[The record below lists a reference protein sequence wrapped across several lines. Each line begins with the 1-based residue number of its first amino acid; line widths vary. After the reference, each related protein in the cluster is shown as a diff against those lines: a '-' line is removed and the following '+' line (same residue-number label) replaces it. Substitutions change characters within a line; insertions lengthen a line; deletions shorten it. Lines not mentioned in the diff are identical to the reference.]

1 MAARRHPVSDGRS
14 PISHPFEAG
23 NAGRLASIA
32 VPDQTAAAASAAP
45 AAPLE
50 PTARIRPNMPLD
62 RARTN
67 WTGVMFGFLLAS
79 LAAFQQFKLPP
90 MLPGMLAEFGYPKTL
105 AGSFMS
111 VYAVIGLAMSLAL
124 GGLMMRIRTGLILG
138 LAFAT
143 GIAGNLLALVAPGDP
158 WVVLGSRGL
167 EGFAF
172 AVFAI
177 AGPVYANRNAAPRH
191 LPLAIALSAIWIPVG
206 QIAANLLVPVAEL
219 TIGWRVAWIATA
231 VATAAMAGWTFL
243 ITLRGGADL
252 DLRRRPATTPAPI
265 TGEERWALVLSALL
279 FTLWSAQYFGYMTW
293 LPQFLVEAH
302 GLPPGLATLAYS
314 VPVVTLIVVGLATST
329 WIRRGAGVGPLLAGS
344 MLLQAA
350 VWWAMPWTD
359 GLLAGGASLLLY
371 GIGIGV
377 TPVCLFAMPSTILG
391 SARAGPAAFA
401 TIMTGRNLG
410 VLAGPILLP
419 LVTREP
425 WGWAISGPVF
435 GTITTVD
442 AIGAVLLTFGLARMG
457 RRGPD

>member
-1 MAARRHPVSDGRS
+1 
-14 PISHPFEAG
+14 
-23 NAGRLASIA
+23 
-32 VPDQTAAAASAAP
+32 
-45 AAPLE
+45 
-50 PTARIRPNMPLD
+50 MPLD
-62 RARTN
+62 RARPPRPSAPGAAVAGAPAAPGAGTN

-124 GGLMMRIRTGLILG
+124 GGLMMRVGTGAILG

-143 GIAGNLLALVAPGDP
+143 AIGGNLLALAVPEDA
-158 WVVLGSRGL
+158 WVVLGSRAL

-177 AGPVYANRNAAPRH
+177 AGPVYASRNAGPAH

-219 TIGWRVAWIATA
+219 TIGWRIAWLATAAATA
-231 VATAAMAGWTFL
+231 VMAAWTL
-243 ITLRGGADL
+243 AIHGRGHVDL
-252 DLRRRPATTPAPI
+252 DLRRRPSAGHVPI
-265 TGEERWALVLSALL
+265 TSEERWALALTALL
-279 FTLWSAQYFGYMTW
+279 FTLWSAQYFAYMTW

-302 GLPPGLATLAYS
+302 GLEPGLATLAYS
-314 VPVVTLIVVGLATST
+314 VPVGTLIVVGLATST
-329 WIRRGAGVGPLLAGS
+329 WIRRGAAVGPLLCGS
-344 MLLQAA
+344 LLLQAA

-359 GLLAGGASLLLY
+359 GVAAGVASLLLY
-371 GIGIGV
+371 GVGIGI

-391 SARAGPAAFA
+391 SGRAGPAAFA

-410 VLAGPILLP
+410 VLIGPVLLP
-419 LVTREP
+419 LVLAGTQV
-425 WGWAISGPVF
+425 WSASGPVF
-435 GTITTVD
+435 GAITTLD
-442 AIGAVLLTFGLARMG
+442 AFGALLLAVGLARMG
-457 RRGPD
+457 RRGPG

>member
-1 MAARRHPVSDGRS
+1 
-14 PISHPFEAG
+14 
-23 NAGRLASIA
+23 
-32 VPDQTAAAASAAP
+32 
-45 AAPLE
+45 
-50 PTARIRPNMPLD
+50 MPLD

-124 GGLMMRIRTGLILG
+124 GGLMMRISTGFLLG

-143 GIAGNLLALVAPGDP
+143 AIAGNMLALIVPGDA
-158 WVVLGSRGL
+158 WVVLGSRAL

-177 AGPVYANRNAAPRH
+177 AGPVYANRNAGARH

-231 VATAAMAGWTFL
+231 VATALMAAWTL
-243 ITLRGGADL
+243 AIRRRGGVDL
-252 DLRRRPATTPAPI
+252 DLRRRPAADHAPI
-265 TGEERWALVLSALL
+265 TVEERWALALAALL
-279 FTLWSAQYFGYMTW
+279 FTLWSAQYFAYMTW

-302 GLPPGLATLAYS
+302 GLAPGMATLAYS
-314 VPVVTLIVVGLATST
+314 VPVAILIVVGLLTST
-329 WIRRGAGVGPLLAGS
+329 WIRRGAPVGPLLAGS

-359 GLLAGGASLLLY
+359 GPAAGIASLLLY
-371 GIGIGV
+371 GIGIGI

-410 VLAGPILLP
+410 VLIGPVLLP
-419 LVTREP
+419 LVLTLP
-425 WGWAISGPVF
+425 WGWSSSGPVF
-435 GTITTVD
+435 GAITTLD
-442 AIGAVLLTFGLARMG
+442 AIGASLLALGLARMG